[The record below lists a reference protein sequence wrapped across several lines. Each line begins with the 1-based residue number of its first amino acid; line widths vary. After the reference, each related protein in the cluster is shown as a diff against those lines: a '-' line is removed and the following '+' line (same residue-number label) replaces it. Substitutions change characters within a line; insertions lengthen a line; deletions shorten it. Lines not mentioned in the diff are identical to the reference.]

1 MGYATQQFYN
11 FSLYEGGV
19 GPNQV
24 GDQDNPRFIWPG
36 KTNTMAHTGETH
48 NLQRGYIRMI
58 TEAYGIDSAAQKLG
72 AKRFHF
78 QFNPDV
84 LVRSVTARNDVQ
96 FWMNQDPGQ
105 LVSPIPGDA
114 NFAFEFIL
122 NREAEMASG
131 KVASGTTATSPPI
144 KPRNPRQQNRTDASG
159 NSGFGKTV
167 TSERDSKKP
176 NEIGVL
182 ADLLVFDSIIGQGIN
197 QELIRSILKKYDAN
211 VKAYESSNT
220 GASAGK
226 TVDGQDIA
234 SVTGTAAIAT
244 NTLKSAGGGNS
255 AFLISQPVRIVFS
268 SLYMVEGFITSST
281 VTFNKFNLA
290 MVPTQCTVSINMQAM
305 YIGFAAKDTFLTT
318 TLREANATSAD
329 IAEVQDAEVLALN
342 TIVPFFP
349 AFYPP
354 PLAHDAIKPSNFLS
368 KDKDP
373 VELRWHVTRT
383 DDLREAMNKG
393 WVTGI
398 SAAIELDIY
407 YVGHT
412 SGTDQGYY
420 QGDLK
425 KTPILTQR
433 VSTVYGHFD
442 TGSRWNPRNWDDK
455 RSQADFGFTWKLARA
470 IPDVSRKWDDRDG
483 AKYRVVVKVITTL
496 DSSGTSSESKQQFVL
511 DNEVLFNNEIN
522 TYRFTPKM
530 V

>member
-1 MGYATQQFYN
+1 
-11 FSLYEGGV
+11 
-19 GPNQV
+19 
-24 GDQDNPRFIWPG
+24 
-36 KTNTMAHTGETH
+36 
-48 NLQRGYIRMI
+48 MI
-58 TEAYGIDSAAQKLG
+58 TEAYGIDSAAQNLG

-131 KVASGTTATSPPI
+131 KVASATTATSPPI
-144 KPRNPRQQNRTDASG
+144 KPRNPRLQSRTDASG

-167 TSERDSKKP
+167 STERNSKKP

-211 VKAYESSNT
+211 VKSYESSNT

-234 SVTGTAAIAT
+234 SVTGTAAIAA

-281 VTFNKFNLA
+281 VTFNKFNIA

-318 TLREANATSAD
+318 TLRDANATSAD

-342 TIVPFFP
+342 TIVPFQ
-349 AFYPP
+349 ALGKNRIGS
-354 PLAHDAIKPSNFLS
+354 LAKDAIKPSNFLN

-373 VELRWHVTRT
+373 VELRWATKRT
-383 DDLREAMNKG
+383 DDLREAMDKG

-398 SAAIELDIY
+398 SATIELDIY

-420 QGDLK
+420 QGALK

-433 VSTVYGHFD
+433 VSAVYGHFD
-442 TGSRWNPRNWDDK
+442 TGSRWNPRQWDDK
-455 RSQADFGFTWKLARA
+455 ASEADFGFTWKLTRA
-470 IPDVSRKWDDRDG
+470 VPDVSRKWDDRDG
-483 AKYRVVVKVITTL
+483 AKYRVVVKVVITL
-496 DSSGTSSESKQQFVL
+496 DSSGTAAESKQQFVL
-511 DNEVLFNNEIN
+511 DDEVLFNNEIN